1 MTHTG
6 DQTTY
11 RPARLG
17 GWAAVRRLAPACAG
31 IALVASGLAGF
42 AAGNGNDDDRK
53 APTAAVTAPAE
64 QPSNP
69 VAESTKP
76 IVGPVVKRL
85 DKRRA
90 AARRRLRGA
99 RLPAG
104 QKAVATALA
113 RVHRDARRSILR
125 APGQAASEDVLA
137 DHLQGV
143 ERAYRRLAAAAR
155 RGSRAWRLA
164 SDEVLDRERDLE
176 LLLRTHSWS

>member
-17 GWAAVRRLAPACAG
+17 GWAAVRRLAPTWVA

-42 AAGNGNDDDRK
+42 ATGNGNDYGRK
-53 APTAAVTAPAE
+53 APAAAVPAPAT
-64 QPSNP
+64 QTSRP

-90 AARRRLRGA
+90 AARRRLRAA
-99 RLPAG
+99 RVAAG
-104 QKAVATALA
+104 QKTVAADLA
-113 RVHRDARRSILR
+113 RVYRDARRSILR
-125 APGQAASEDVLA
+125 APRKAPSEDRLA
-137 DHLQGV
+137 DHLQGA
-143 ERAYRRLAAAAR
+143 EGAYWRLATAAR

-164 SDEVLDRERDLE
+164 SEEVLDRERDLE
-176 LLLRTHSWS
+176 LLLRTHRWS